1 MTLSS
6 SSLSLALM
14 TVVGTAL
21 LHTARVSA
29 RAAEWPLASLH
40 VSPLVS
46 DGMVLQ
52 RQARVPIWGSAA
64 PGATVTV
71 ALDGHNRSATA
82 DASGDWKVSLPPMI
96 AGGPH
101 TIRIRAGAEE
111 IDVNDVLVG
120 DIWVASGQSN
130 MEFTVAN
137 AGDAAAQIATAR
149 DTRIRQF
156 KVPNS
161 FSSEPSYELAGGV
174 WTHADR
180 EHVPTFS
187 AVAYFFAQ
195 ELRRTSDVPI
205 GIINTSWGGSRIEAW
220 MSASALRLSAPQ
232 WKLAWDREL
241 ARQRTALDSLRARVG
256 ELPTVDAGL
265 VDGRPLWADPAL
277 DESRWVPIEVPSL
290 WEDAGYADMDGIGWY
305 RTTFALTADEI
316 ARGVR
321 LGLGTIDDSDISWV
335 NGIQVGQTEG
345 AYNRPRIYDVP
356 PSALRVGRNVLAV
369 RVEDTGGGGGI
380 YGDPSLLY
388 LEIGGVRRPL
398 RESWRFRVGVVTM
411 KPDGQRINKV
421 PTVLYNKMVQPL
433 LPYPIKGVIWYQG
446 ESNADR
452 LEDAA
457 AYRDL
462 FADMI
467 TSWRSAWR
475 LGDFPFLWVQL
486 PNYMPAVA
494 EPSLTSNWATLRES
508 QTAALRLP
516 HTGQAV
522 VIDLGEAGDIHPKNK
537 HDVGVR
543 LAAIARTVAYG
554 QPVVNS
560 GPTLRRFAV
569 RGNRVTI
576 EFQHAAGLR
585 TRVPAGTIGGFA
597 ISGSDRRFLWA
608 KAEIV
613 GDKIVVW
620 SDQVPRPVAVRYAWE
635 NNPDHANLVNVAGLP
650 AAPFRTDAW

>member
-1 MTLSS
+1 MALSS

-21 LHTARVSA
+21 HHAARVSA
-29 RAAEWPLASLH
+29 RVAERPPASLH

-52 RQARVPIWGSAA
+52 RRARVPIWGSAA
-64 PGATVTV
+64 PGTTVVV
-71 ALDGHNRSATA
+71 ALDQRNRSTTA
-82 DASGDWKVSLPPMI
+82 NASGVWEVFLPPMM

-101 TIRIRAGAEE
+101 TIRIRAGTEQ

-120 DIWVASGQSN
+120 DVWVASGQSN

-137 AGDAAAQIATAR
+137 ASDGAQQIATAR

-161 FSSEPSYELAGGV
+161 FSSEPSSELAGGE
-174 WTHADR
+174 WARADR
-180 EHVPTFS
+180 EHVSNFS

-220 MSASALRLSAPQ
+220 MSASALRLSGAQ
-232 WKLAWDREL
+232 WKLAWEREL
-241 ARQRTALDSLRARVG
+241 ARQRTALDSLRARIG

-265 VDGRPLWADPAL
+265 VDGRALWADPAL
-277 DESRWVPIEVPSL
+277 DESRWVSIAVPSL

-305 RTTFALTADEI
+305 RTTFALTAEEI
-316 ARGVR
+316 AKGVR

-345 AYNRPRIYDVP
+345 AYNRPRIYDVA
-356 PSALRVGRNVLAV
+356 PSALRLGRNVLAV

-398 RESWRFRVGVVTM
+398 RDGWKFRVGVVTV

-433 LPYPIKGVIWYQG
+433 LPFPIKGVIWYQG

-457 AYRDL
+457 AYRAL

-467 TSWRSAWR
+467 TSWRGAWGV
-475 LGDFPFLWVQL
+475 GDFPFLWVQL
-486 PNYMPAVA
+486 PNFMAPVA
-494 EPSLTSNWATLRES
+494 QPSPTSNWATLREA

-516 HTGQAV
+516 RTGQAV

-543 LAAIARTVAYG
+543 LAAIARAVAYG
-554 QPVVNS
+554 QAVANS
-560 GPTLRRFAV
+560 GPAFRRFAI
-569 RGNRVTI
+569 RGKRVTI
-576 EFQHAAGLR
+576 EFQHAKGLR
-585 TRVPAGTIGGFA
+585 TRAAGETVGGFA
-597 ISGSDRRFLWA
+597 ISGSDRHFVWA

-613 GDKIVVW
+613 GDKIVAW
-620 SDQVPRPVAVRYAWE
+620 SDQVARPVAVRYAWE
-635 NNPDHANLVNVAGLP
+635 DNPDHANLVNAAGLP

>member
-1 MTLSS
+1 
-6 SSLSLALM
+6 M

-21 LHTARVSA
+21 LHAARVSA
-29 RAAEWPLASLH
+29 PAAEWPLASLH

-64 PGATVTV
+64 PGTTVTV
-71 ALDGHNRSATA
+71 ALDSHSRSTTA
-82 DASGDWKVSLPPMI
+82 NTSGDWKVYLPPMT

-101 TIRIRAGAEE
+101 TIRIRAGTEQ

-120 DIWVASGQSN
+120 DVWVASGQSN
-130 MEFTVAN
+130 MEFEVAN
-137 AGDAAAQIATAR
+137 ASDATPQIAAAN

-156 KVPNS
+156 KVPQSYSNQ
-161 FSSEPSYELAGGV
+161 PSAELAGGEWV
-174 WTHADR
+174 PADR
-180 EHVPTFS
+180 EHVPNFS

-195 ELRRTSDVPI
+195 EIRRTVGVPI

-220 MSASALRLSAPQ
+220 MSGPALRLSASQ
-232 WKLAWDREL
+232 WQLAWDREV
-241 ARQRTALDSLRARVG
+241 ARQRNALDSLRARVG

-265 VDGRPLWADPAL
+265 VDGRALWADSAL
-277 DESRWVPIEVPSL
+277 DESRWTSIEVPKL

-305 RTTFALTADEI
+305 RTTFALTAAEI
-316 ARGVR
+316 SKGVR

-335 NGIQVGQTEG
+335 NGVRVGGTEQ
-345 AYNRPRIYDVP
+345 AYNRPRAYDVP
-356 PSALRVGRNVLAV
+356 QSALRVGRNVIAV

-388 LEIGGVRRPL
+388 LEVGGVRRPL
-398 RESWRFRVGVVTM
+398 HDPWMFRVGVVTV

-457 AYRDL
+457 AYRAL

-467 TSWRSAWR
+467 TSWRGAWG

-486 PNYMPAVA
+486 PNYMAPVA
-494 EPSLTSNWATLRES
+494 EPSPTSNWATLRES

-516 HTGQAV
+516 RTGQAV

-554 QPVVNS
+554 QPVANS
-560 GPTLRRFAV
+560 GPAFRRFSV
-569 RGNRVTI
+569 GGNRVTI
-576 EFQHAAGLR
+576 EFQHAKGLR
-585 TRVPAGTIGGFA
+585 TRLPGGTIGGFA
-597 ISGSDRRFLWA
+597 ISGSDRHFVWA

-613 GDKIVVW
+613 GDKVVAW
-620 SDQVPRPVAVRYAWE
+620 TDQVPRPVAVRYAWE
-635 NNPDHANLVNVAGLP
+635 DNPDHANLVNAAGLP
-650 AAPFRTDAW
+650 ATPFRTDAW